1 MKNQEKYNREFKIN
15 TVKLC
20 RESSKSMSEIARDLG
35 VAKSTLYMW
44 TQEYKKHGEDSF
56 PGSGL
61 LKPSNEELY
70 RLKKQLAD
78 VTMERDILKKAI
90 AIFSKAKS

>member
-44 TQEYKKHGEDSF
+44 TQG
-56 PGSGL
+56 
-61 LKPSNEELY
+61 
-70 RLKKQLAD
+70 
-78 VTMERDILKKAI
+78 V
-90 AIFSKAKS
+90 

>member
-44 TQEYKKHGEDSF
+44 TQEYKEHGEDSF

-61 LKPSNEELY
+61 LKPCNARTISFKE
-70 RLKKQLAD
+70 A
-78 VTMERDILKKAI
+78 T
-90 AIFSKAKS
+90 S